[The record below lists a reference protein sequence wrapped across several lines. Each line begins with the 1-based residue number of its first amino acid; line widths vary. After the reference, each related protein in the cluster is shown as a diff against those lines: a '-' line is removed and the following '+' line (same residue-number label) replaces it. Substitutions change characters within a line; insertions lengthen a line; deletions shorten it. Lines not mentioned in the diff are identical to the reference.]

1 MLRCIDNKLSIQGGN
16 IVDYSKELK
25 DLFLMQQSYA
35 TFFST
40 LNKIQ
45 SRGDDYY
52 ESLTSRQFMT
62 MVAILHLPE
71 EETTFNNIAK
81 KLGTSKQNINR
92 LVSGIEK
99 RGYVIT
105 VPSKRDK
112 RAVNVK
118 ITDSGKR
125 VMEECGEKAVY
136 FMADLFKG
144 FSTEELETLWI
155 LLKKL
160 YSFDGE
166 EQDGFEED
174 AADFDI
180 EQNRDNLKTNL
191 LQEFAKRRK

>member
-144 FSTEELETLWI
+144 FSTEELETLWV

>member
-1 MLRCIDNKLSIQGGN
+1 MNF
-16 IVDYSKELK
+16 SKELK

-35 TFFST
+35 TLFSV

-45 SRGDDYY
+45 SRGDEYY
-52 ESLTSRQFMT
+52 ESLTTRQFMT
-62 MVAILHLPE
+62 IVSILHLPE
-71 EETTFNNIAK
+71 EETTFNNIAR

-92 LVSGIEK
+92 LVSSIEK
-99 RGYVIT
+99 RGYAVT

-125 VMEECGEKAVY
+125 VLEECGEKAVY
-136 FMADLFKG
+136 FMADIFQG
-144 FSTEELETLWI
+144 FSTEELETLWN

-174 AADFDI
+174 ARDFEI
-180 EQNRDNLKTNL
+180 EQERDDLKIKI
-191 LQEFAKRRK
+191 LQEFAKRRM

>member
-1 MLRCIDNKLSIQGGN
+1 MNF
-16 IVDYSKELK
+16 SKELK

-35 TFFST
+35 TLFSV

-45 SRGDDYY
+45 SRGDEYY
-52 ESLTSRQFMT
+52 ESLTTRQFMT
-62 MVAILHLPE
+62 MVSILHLPE

-92 LVSGIEK
+92 LVSSIEN
-99 RGYVIT
+99 RGYAVT

-125 VMEECGEKAVY
+125 VLEECGEKAVY
-136 FMADLFKG
+136 FMADIFQG
-144 FSTEELETLWI
+144 FSTEELETLWN

-166 EQDGFEED
+166 EQDGFEEE
-174 AADFDI
+174 ARDFEI
-180 EQNRDNLKTNL
+180 EQERDDLKIKI
-191 LQEFAKRRK
+191 LQEFAKRRM

>member
-1 MLRCIDNKLSIQGGN
+1 M
-16 IVDYSKELK
+16 DYAKELK

-35 TFFST
+35 TLFSV

-62 MVAILHLPE
+62 MVAIMHLPE

-81 KLGTSKQNINR
+81 KLGTSKQNINS
-92 LVSGIEK
+92 LINGIEK
-99 RGYVIT
+99 RGYVTT

-112 RAVNVK
+112 RALNVK
-118 ITDSGKR
+118 ITDSGQR

-144 FSTEELETLWI
+144 FSTEELETLWV

-160 YSFDGE
+160 YSFDGVG
-166 EQDGFEED
+166 QDGFEED
-174 AADFDI
+174 AADVDA
-180 EQNRDNLKTNL
+180 EQNQDHLKTHL
-191 LQEFAKRRK
+191 LQEFARRRM

>member
-1 MLRCIDNKLSIQGGN
+1 MNF
-16 IVDYSKELK
+16 SKELK

-35 TFFST
+35 TLFSV

-45 SRGDDYY
+45 SRGDEYY
-52 ESLTSRQFMT
+52 ESLTTRQFMT
-62 MVAILHLPE
+62 MVSILHLPE

-92 LVSGIEK
+92 LVSSIEN
-99 RGYVIT
+99 RGYAVT

-125 VMEECGEKAVY
+125 VLEECGEKAVY
-136 FMADLFKG
+136 FMADIFQG
-144 FSTEELETLWI
+144 FSTEELETLWN

-174 AADFDI
+174 ARDFEI
-180 EQNRDNLKTNL
+180 EHERDDLKIKI
-191 LQEFAKRRK
+191 LQEFAKRRM

>member
-1 MLRCIDNKLSIQGGN
+1 MNF
-16 IVDYSKELK
+16 SKELK

-35 TFFST
+35 TLFSV

-45 SRGDDYY
+45 SRGDEYY
-52 ESLTSRQFMT
+52 ESLTTRQFMT
-62 MVAILHLPE
+62 MVSILHLPE

-92 LVSGIEK
+92 LVSSIEN
-99 RGYVIT
+99 RGYAVT

-125 VMEECGEKAVY
+125 VLEECGEKAVY
-136 FMADLFKG
+136 FMADIFHG
-144 FSTEELETLWI
+144 FSTEELETLWN

-174 AADFDI
+174 ARDFEI
-180 EQNRDNLKTNL
+180 EQEHDDLKIKI
-191 LQEFAKRRK
+191 LQEFAKRRM